1 MALTAAIVVGGTI
14 GWLLRGGSSNGAEPS
29 ATTSVGS
36 SVSAEG
42 ASVEP
47 SASSPSPTTEVSTPI
62 DSVGSAGPS
71 APLISGSP
79 GTSVV
84 VTAGAVTVT
93 ATPSS
98 AGKFEPIEI
107 SGSATG
113 VTPGT
118 TLEFTRQGGDTL
130 ATTQVGRAGAY
141 RLTVKLGR
149 QRHVRR
155 AGGGR
160 PHGARVLGAL
170 HSHGALRGS
179 LSSSAKVRLT

>member
-1 MALTAAIVVGGTI
+1 MALTAAVVLGGTI
-14 GWLLRGGSSNGAEPS
+14 GWLLRGGSSNGGGPS
-29 ATTSVGS
+29 ASTSVGS
-36 SVSAEG
+36 SVSADVPSV
-42 ASVEP
+42 AS
-47 SASSPSPTTEVSTPI
+47 SASSPSPTAEVSTPS
-62 DSVGSAGPS
+62 DSVASTSPSGS
-71 APLISGSP
+71 LISGSP

-84 VTAGAVTVT
+84 VTAGAVTVA

-130 ATTQVGRAGAY
+130 ATTQVGKAGAY

-149 QRHVRR
+149 SGTFVVQAVD
-155 AGGGR
+155 G
-160 PHGARVLGAL
+160 PTVLA
-170 HSHGALRGS
+170 
-179 LSSSAKVRLT
+179 SSAPFTLTVQ